1 MIIPWNFKY
10 NKIAELSEENQ
21 QKFIKAHPKNIRK
34 KLKKYL
40 MILRNDGI
48 IIIEREVMTMTN
60 EEKFRKGI
68 VIYKTDDDV
77 VCELWGASTKH
88 PDLIYSMNQD
98 IKNDLFC
105 RCLFADNPDHDIFQW
120 LLYVAS
126 RQTWKTTAKEIVEI
140 ALNEWY

>member
-1 MIIPWNFKY
+1 
-10 NKIAELSEENQ
+10 
-21 QKFIKAHPKNIRK
+21 
-34 KLKKYL
+34 

-98 IKNDLFC
+98 IKNGLFC
-105 RCLFADNPDHDIFQW
+105 RCLFADDQDHDIFQW
-120 LLYVAS
+120 LLYIAS
-126 RQTWKTTAKEIVEI
+126 RQTWKTTARKIVEI
-140 ALNEWY
+140 ALKEWY